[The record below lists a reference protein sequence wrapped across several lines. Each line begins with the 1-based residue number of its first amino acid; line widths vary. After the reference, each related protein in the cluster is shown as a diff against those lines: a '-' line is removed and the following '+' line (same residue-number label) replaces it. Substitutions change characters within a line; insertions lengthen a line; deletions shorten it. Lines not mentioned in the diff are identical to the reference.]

1 MFSYRGRTENEWR
14 GKKASVQRK
23 TLKDIQKAWR
33 IIAQA
38 DHFKTS
44 QETGSVEVA
53 QTLVHCCSSSFWVDA
68 A

>member
-1 MFSYRGRTENEWR
+1 MSGEE
-14 GKKASVQRK
+14 KKASVQRK

-53 QTLVHCCSSSFWVDA
+53 QTLVHCCSSSF
-68 A
+68 